1 MTYLRLPRA
10 GRGHPWRVRAR
21 RGTGHPT
28 PSLVCGAATVAVFVG
43 ACASAPA
50 KPPVPPKPESV
61 APTGAVIKDSAP
73 AAPPPGL
80 ATLPDPVVRNDP
92 KSKRGNNPYVVFGKQ
107 YQVMDT
113 SAGYDQVGGA
123 SWYGTKFHGRT
134 TSSGEPYDMYELTAA
149 HRSLPIPTYV
159 RVTNLQNGRSSIV
172 RVNDRG
178 PFHPNRIIDLSFAA
192 AVKLGFERTG
202 TARVRVE
209 SLEAT
214 SAVDVD
220 RASGVARFFVDTGI
234 YANARSA
241 RGARDEVAALTARSA
256 FVVRLEGSF
265 AVRIGPF
272 ETFEAAER
280 LQSFLVFAD
289 RPRPV
294 ILADRVPPERPGA
307 APNASATTG
316 LRAGISAK

>member
-1 MTYLRLPRA
+1 MFEHTWPAGQSIARL
-10 GRGHPWRVRAR
+10 
-21 RGTGHPT
+21 
-28 PSLVCGAATVAVFVG
+28 LCGAASVAVFVG
-43 ACASAPA
+43 GCATAPTTPA
-50 KPPVPPKPESV
+50 VAEKPEVV
-61 APTGAVIKDSAP
+61 AGAPVVIKDSAP

-80 ATLPDPVVRNDP
+80 ASLPDPVVRNDP
-92 KSKRGNNPYVVFGKQ
+92 KSRRGNNPYVVFGQ
-107 YQVMDT
+107 HYQVMAT
-113 SAGYDQVGGA
+113 AAGYDQVGGA

-159 RVTNLQNGRSSIV
+159 RVTNLQNGKSSIV

-192 AVKLGFERTG
+192 AVKLGFERKG

-209 SLEAT
+209 SLAAT
-214 SAVDVD
+214 SAVGDD
-220 RASGVARFFVDTGI
+220 TSSRGARFFVDTGI

-241 RGARDEVAALTARSA
+241 RAARDEVTALTARNA
-256 FVVRLEGSF
+256 FVVRFEDTF

-272 ETFEAAER
+272 STFEAAER

-294 ILADRVPPERPGA
+294 ILTDTVAAEAYPGTSPVA
-307 APNASATTG
+307 HSATATP
-316 LRAGISAK
+316 

>member
-1 MTYLRLPRA
+1 MT
-10 GRGHPWRVRAR
+10 
-21 RGTGHPT
+21 
-28 PSLVCGAATVAVFVG
+28 VFVG
-43 ACASAPA
+43 GCASAPA
-50 KPPVPPKPESV
+50 KPPVEPNREAATS
-61 APTGAVIKDSAP
+61 AAAVIEDSAP

-80 ATLPDPVVRNDP
+80 ATLPDPVVRDDP
-92 KSKRGNNPYVVFGKQ
+92 KSRRGNNPYVVFGKH

-113 SAGYDQVGGA
+113 AAGYDQVGGA

-149 HRSLPIPTYV
+149 HRNLPIPTYV
-159 RVTNLQNGRSSIV
+159 RVTNLENGRSSIV

-209 SLEAT
+209 SLAAT
-214 SAVDVD
+214 SAVDGD
-220 RASGVARFFVDTGI
+220 GASEGARFFVDTGI
-234 YANARSA
+234 FANAHSA
-241 RGARDEVAALTARSA
+241 RGAREEVIALTARDA
-256 FVVRLEGSF
+256 FVVRLEDSF

-272 ETFEAAER
+272 STFEAAER

-294 ILADRVPPERPGA
+294 ILTNRAFPEGYRGTSPVVH
-307 APNASATTG
+307 SSRATP
-316 LRAGISAK
+316 

>member
-1 MTYLRLPRA
+1 MTFLGRVGAGGGSPSRYCARCPPGRSIGRL
-10 GRGHPWRVRAR
+10 
-21 RGTGHPT
+21 
-28 PSLVCGAATVAVFVG
+28 LCGAATAVVFVG
-43 ACASAPA
+43 GCATAPT
-50 KPPVPPKPESV
+50 KPAVEPKPELPDG
-61 APTGAVIKDSAP
+61 APAVIKDGAP

-80 ATLPDPVVRNDP
+80 AMLPDPVVRNDP
-92 KSKRGNNPYVVFGKQ
+92 KSRRGNNPYVVFGEH

-113 SAGYDQVGGA
+113 AAGYDQVGGA

-159 RVTNLQNGRSSIV
+159 RVTNLQNGKSSIL

-209 SLEAT
+209 SLAAT
-214 SAVDVD
+214 SPVDGD
-220 RASGVARFFVDTGI
+220 RASRGARFFVDTGI

-241 RGARDEVAALTARSA
+241 RAARDEVTALTARKA
-256 FVVRLEGSF
+256 FVVRLEDTF
-265 AVRIGPF
+265 AVRIGPLS
-272 ETFEAAER
+272 TFEDAER

-294 ILADRVPPERPGA
+294 ILTDRESPAGYRGA
-307 APNASATTG
+307 SPVARSSQATP
-316 LRAGISAK
+316 

>member
-1 MTYLRLPRA
+1 MTV
-10 GRGHPWRVRAR
+10 RGLLC
-21 RGTGHPT
+21 GTT
-28 PSLVCGAATVAVFVG
+28 ALVVFVG
-43 ACASAPA
+43 GCATAPV
-50 KPPVPPKPESV
+50 KPAVQPKPEPDTN
-61 APTGAVIKDSAP
+61 APAVIEDSAP

-80 ATLPDPVVRNDP
+80 AMLPDPVVRNDP
-92 KSKRGNNPYVVFGKQ
+92 KSRRGNNPYVVFGKH

-113 SAGYDQVGGA
+113 AAGYDQVGRA

-159 RVTNLQNGRSSIV
+159 RVTNLHNGKSSIV

-178 PFHPNRIIDLSFAA
+178 PFHANRIIDLSFAA

-209 SLEAT
+209 SLAAT
-214 SAVDVD
+214 SAADGD
-220 RASGVARFFVDTGI
+220 RASRGARFFVDTGI
-234 YANARSA
+234 YTNARSA
-241 RGARDEVAALTARSA
+241 RAARDEVIALTGRDA
-256 FVVRLEGSF
+256 FVVRLEDIF
-265 AVRIGPF
+265 AVRVGPIS
-272 ETFEAAER
+272 TFEDAQR

-294 ILADRVPPERPGA
+294 ILADRESPAGYRGSSPVAR
-307 APNASATTG
+307 SSLATP
-316 LRAGISAK
+316 

>member
-1 MTYLRLPRA
+1 MTA
-10 GRGHPWRVRAR
+10 MR
-21 RGTGHPT
+21 RQWLG
-28 PSLVCGAATVAVFVG
+28 CGAVASLILAGCATS
-43 ACASAPA
+43 SAPVDA
-50 KPPVPPKPESV
+50 KPLAATKDPAVVRDAAPV
-61 APTGAVIKDSAP
+61 
-73 AAPPPGL
+73 APPPTL

-92 KSKRGNNPYVVFGKQ
+92 KSQRGNSPYVVFGKH

-113 SAGYDQVGGA
+113 ATGYDRVGHA

-159 RVTNLQNGRSSIV
+159 RVTNLHNGKASIV

-178 PFHPNRIIDLSFAA
+178 PFHPDRIIDLSFAA
-192 AVKLGFERTG
+192 AVKLGFERAG

-209 SLEAT
+209 SLAAT
-214 SAVDVD
+214 SPVDD
-220 RASGVARFFVDTGI
+220 PRGSGRARFFVDTGI
-234 YANARSA
+234 YATPGSA
-241 RGARDEVAALTARSA
+241 GSARDEVMVLTSRDA
-256 FVVRLEGSF
+256 FVVRVEDAY

-272 ETFEAAER
+272 DTFESAER

-294 ILADRVPPERPGA
+294 ILTDTVSTGGLEDASRVAGA
-307 APNASATTG
+307 TNVVPNP
-316 LRAGISAK
+316 

>member
-1 MTYLRLPRA
+1 MTLPRRAVA
-10 GRGHPWRVRAR
+10 GGRRPWHIPARRRAGHPVGRLLCGLA
-21 RGTGHPT
+21 
-28 PSLVCGAATVAVFVG
+28 SLAVFVG
-43 ACASAPA
+43 GCAT
-50 KPPVPPKPESV
+50 
-61 APTGAVIKDSAP
+61 APTAPSVETKPKVVAAPPVIKDSAP

-92 KSKRGNNPYVVFGKQ
+92 KSRRGNNPYVVFGQ
-107 YQVMDT
+107 HYQVMD
-113 SAGYDQVGGA
+113 SAAGYDQVGGA

-159 RVTNLQNGRSSIV
+159 RVTNLQNGKSSIV

-192 AVKLGFERTG
+192 AVKLGFERKG

-209 SLEAT
+209 SLAAT
-214 SAVDVD
+214 SAVAGDALSRD
-220 RASGVARFFVDTGI
+220 ARFFVDTGI

-241 RGARDEVAALTARSA
+241 RGARDEVTTLTASLTARNA
-256 FVVRLEGSF
+256 FVVRLEDTF

-272 ETFEAAER
+272 STFEAAER
-280 LQSFLVFAD
+280 LQSLLVFAD

-294 ILADRVPPERPGA
+294 ILTDTVVSREGFQGA
-307 APNASATTG
+307 APVAHSATATP
-316 LRAGISAK
+316 

>member
-1 MTYLRLPRA
+1 M
-10 GRGHPWRVRAR
+10 
-21 RGTGHPT
+21 
-28 PSLVCGAATVAVFVG
+28 FVG
-43 ACASAPA
+43 GCATAPSVPSVEA
-50 KPPVPPKPESV
+50 KPQEAAPP
-61 APTGAVIKDSAP
+61 VIKDSAP

-92 KSKRGNNPYVVFGKQ
+92 KSRRGNNPYVVFGQ
-107 YQVMDT
+107 HYQVMDT
-113 SAGYDQVGGA
+113 AAGYDQVGGA

-159 RVTNLQNGRSSIV
+159 RVTNLQNGKSSIV

-192 AVKLGFERTG
+192 AVKLGFERKG

-209 SLEAT
+209 SLAAT
-214 SAVDVD
+214 SAVGDD
-220 RASGVARFFVDTGI
+220 ASARHARFFVDTGI

-241 RGARDEVAALTARSA
+241 RGARDEVTALTARNA
-256 FVVRLEGSF
+256 FVVRLEDTF
-265 AVRIGPF
+265 AVRIGPLS
-272 ETFEAAER
+272 TFEAAER
-280 LQSFLVFAD
+280 LQSLLVFAD

-294 ILADRVPPERPGA
+294 ILTDTVSPAGYQGVSPVA
-307 APNASATTG
+307 HSATATP
-316 LRAGISAK
+316 

>member
-1 MTYLRLPRA
+1 MERLLCSVA
-10 GRGHPWRVRAR
+10 
-21 RGTGHPT
+21 
-28 PSLVCGAATVAVFVG
+28 SVAVFVAG
-43 ACASAPA
+43 CASAPA
-50 KPPVPPKPESV
+50 KPPVEPKRDAARSA
-61 APTGAVIKDSAP
+61 APVIKDAAP

-92 KSKRGNNPYVVFGKQ
+92 KSRRGNNPYVVFGKH

-113 SAGYDQVGGA
+113 AAGYDQVGGA

-149 HRSLPIPTYV
+149 HRNLPIPTYV
-159 RVTNLQNGRSSIV
+159 RVTNLENGRSSIV

-209 SLEAT
+209 SLAAT
-214 SAVDVD
+214 SAADGD
-220 RASGVARFFVDTGI
+220 GASGGARFFVDTGI
-234 YANARSA
+234 FANARSA
-241 RGARDEVAALTARSA
+241 RRARDEVTALTARNA
-256 FVVRLEGSF
+256 FVVRLEDSF

-272 ETFEAAER
+272 ATFEAAER

-294 ILADRVPPERPGA
+294 ILTDRVFPEGYRGTSPVA
-307 APNASATTG
+307 HSSRATP
-316 LRAGISAK
+316 

>member
-1 MTYLRLPRA
+1 MTVGRLPLGVA
-10 GRGHPWRVRAR
+10 
-21 RGTGHPT
+21 
-28 PSLVCGAATVAVFVG
+28 SVAVFVG
-43 ACASAPA
+43 GCATAPV
-50 KPPVPPKPESV
+50 KPAVVPKPEVV
-61 APTGAVIKDSAP
+61 ADAPAVVKDSAP

-80 ATLPDPVVRNDP
+80 AMLPDPVVRNDP
-92 KSKRGNNPYVVFGKQ
+92 KSRRGNNPYVVFGKH

-113 SAGYDQVGGA
+113 AAGYDQVGGA

-209 SLEAT
+209 SLAAT
-214 SAVDVD
+214 SAVDGD
-220 RASGVARFFVDTGI
+220 RASRSARFFVDTGI

-241 RGARDEVAALTARSA
+241 RGARDEVTALTARNA
-256 FVVRLEGSF
+256 FVVRLEDTF
-265 AVRIGPF
+265 AVRIGPLS
-272 ETFEAAER
+272 TYEAAER

-294 ILADRVPPERPGA
+294 ILTDTVSQDGYQGA
-307 APNASATTG
+307 SPVAHSPTATP
-316 LRAGISAK
+316 

>member
-1 MTYLRLPRA
+1 MTVGRLLLGLA
-10 GRGHPWRVRAR
+10 
-21 RGTGHPT
+21 
-28 PSLVCGAATVAVFVG
+28 SVAVFVG
-43 ACASAPA
+43 GCATA
-50 KPPVPPKPESV
+50 PPKPSV
-61 APTGAVIKDSAP
+61 APNPEAVADAPAVVKDSAP

-80 ATLPDPVVRNDP
+80 AMLPDPVVRNDP
-92 KSKRGNNPYVVFGKQ
+92 KSRRGNNPYVVFGKH

-113 SAGYDQVGGA
+113 AAGYDQVGGA

-209 SLEAT
+209 SLAAT
-214 SAVDVD
+214 SAVDGD
-220 RASGVARFFVDTGI
+220 RATNSARFFVDTGI

-241 RGARDEVAALTARSA
+241 RGVRDEITALTARNA
-256 FVVRLEGSF
+256 FVVRLEDTF
-265 AVRIGPF
+265 AVRIGPLS
-272 ETFEAAER
+272 TFEAAER
-280 LQSFLVFAD
+280 LQSLLVFAD

-294 ILADRVPPERPGA
+294 ILTDRESPAGYRGNSPVAR
-307 APNASATTG
+307 SSQATP
-316 LRAGISAK
+316 

>member
-1 MTYLRLPRA
+1 MTFPGWEGA
-10 GRGHPWRVRAR
+10 GGGCPWRFPAPFR
-21 RGTGHPT
+21 TGR
-28 PSLVCGAATVAVFVG
+28 LIGRMVCGAATLAVFAG
-43 ACASAPA
+43 CATAPARPPVAEPKPAPASSAPA
-50 KPPVPPKPESV
+50 VV
-61 APTGAVIKDSAP
+61 KDSAP

-92 KSKRGNNPYVVFGKQ
+92 KSRRGNNPYVVFGQ
-107 YQVMDT
+107 HYQVMDT
-113 SAGYDQVGGA
+113 AAGYDQTGGA

-159 RVTNLQNGRSSIV
+159 RVTNLHNGRSSIV

-209 SLEAT
+209 SLAAT
-214 SAVDVD
+214 SAAVDGD
-220 RASGVARFFVDTGI
+220 RAWGGARFFVDTGI

-241 RGARDEVAALTARSA
+241 RGARDEVTALTARNA
-256 FVVRLEGSF
+256 FVVRLEDAF
-265 AVRIGPF
+265 AVRIGPLS
-272 ETFEAAER
+272 TFEAAER
-280 LQSFLVFAD
+280 LQSLLVFAD

-294 ILADRVPPERPGA
+294 ILADRAPSARYPGA
-307 APNASATTG
+307 SPVAHSSGATP
-316 LRAGISAK
+316 